1 MWISFLKHS
10 NPVVLYLKIAMRL
23 SRCASLLVFGMK
35 GHEIM
40 HISLIEK
47 VVVLSFT
54 HVLSLEST
62 YNDHPFFFHVSSCV
76 MWHKLHA
83 SVLKASI
90 I

>member
-62 YNDHPFFFHVSSCV
+62 YNDHPFFFMCPLVSCG
-76 MWHKLHA
+76 KKCIA